1 MGIFARKSYCK
12 NKSQL
17 ETHLG
22 SREREERGVGQ
33 HKGPR
38 GKIQAGIEPG
48 DSGAVWEDGS
58 DRHNLLLTSSLPAH
72 AKPDRS
78 SSLYGV
84 AGKHLEPPH
93 LEVWINTYYTC

>member
-22 SREREERGVGQ
+22 SREGEERGMGQ

-58 DRHNLLLTSSLPAH
+58 DWHNLLLTSSLPAH

-78 SSLYGV
+78 CSFSRV
-84 AGKHLEPPH
+84 AGNHLEPPH
-93 LEVWINTYYTC
+93 GEVWINTNYMC

>member
-58 DRHNLLLTSSLPAH
+58 DRHNLLLTSSLPAR

-78 SSLYGV
+78 SSLRAV

-93 LEVWINTYYTC
+93 LEIWINTYTC

>member
-78 SSLYGV
+78 SSLRGV

-93 LEVWINTYYTC
+93 LEIWINTYYTC